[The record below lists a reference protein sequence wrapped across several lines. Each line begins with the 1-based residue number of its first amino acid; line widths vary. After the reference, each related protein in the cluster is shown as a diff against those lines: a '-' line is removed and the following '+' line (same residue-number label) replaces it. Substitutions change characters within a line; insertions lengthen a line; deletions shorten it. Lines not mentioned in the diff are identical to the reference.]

1 MPAPNWKNAK
11 PINVTNLPRGVF
23 ILGFWVLVALIFLWT
38 GFYTVPAES
47 VGVVQRF
54 GGYLKTVEAGLQ
66 FKIPYGVDQVT
77 IVPVRRQLKME
88 FGFES
93 RAGGTNPYQE
103 SKEAPL
109 ERAMVTGDL
118 NAALVEWVVQYRV
131 STPRDYL
138 FTVADSEETMRAA
151 AEAVMREVVG
161 DRTVDEVITIGRQEI
176 ESECQI
182 RLQKVA
188 QAYQLGLAI
197 DHVQLKSVNP
207 PREVQASFNEVN
219 QAQQEKQRMI
229 NVANGEYNKAVPR
242 ARGEAAR
249 RIDEA
254 RGTALKRVNEA
265 EGDAQRFTAVFT
277 EYKRAPEV
285 TRQRLYL
292 ETMGKV
298 LPQVGR
304 KVIVDDK
311 GQQIL
316 PLLQLDK

>member
-1 MPAPNWKNAK
+1 MPSPSWQNSKT
-11 PINVTNLPRGVF
+11 INLPNLPGGF
-23 ILGFWVLVALIFLWT
+23 IVLGFWLLVALIFLWT

-47 VGVVQRF
+47 EGVVQRF
-54 GGYLKTVEAGLQ
+54 GGFLKTVPAGLQ
-66 FKIPYGVDQVT
+66 FKIPYGVDKVT
-77 IVPVRRQLKME
+77 IVPVKRQLKME

-93 RAGGTNPYQE
+93 HAAVTNPFQE
-103 SKEAPL
+103 SKEAAL

-118 NAALVEWVVQYRV
+118 NAALVEFVVQYRV
-131 STPRDYL
+131 SNPRDYL

-176 ESECQI
+176 ESECQL
-182 RLQKVA
+182 RLQRVA

-197 DHVQLKSVNP
+197 DHVQLKNVNP
-207 PREVQASFNEVN
+207 PREVQASFDEVN
-219 QAQQEKQRMI
+219 QSQQEKQRMI

-242 ARGEAAR
+242 ARGEAER
-249 RIDEA
+249 RIAEA
-254 RGTALKRVNEA
+254 RGAALKRVNEA

-298 LPQVGR
+298 LPEVGR
-304 KVIVDDK
+304 KIIVDDK
-311 GQQIL
+311 AQQVV
-316 PLLQLDK
+316 PLLQLEK